1 MNERTMIYH
10 QIHRKLQEE
19 SKFGFHMMTLRY
31 KWNNQA
37 AALREKHRAKSG
49 PRMVIWEATRGSG
62 DGSFCQSG
70 YLLQTTDSGWFQQR
84 SNLLK
89 DIRKL

>member
-1 MNERTMIYH
+1 MIYH
-10 QIHRKLQEE
+10 QIHRKLQEK
-19 SKFGFHMMTLRY
+19 SKFGFHMMTLSG

-37 AALREKHRAKSG
+37 DARREKHRANSG
-49 PRMVIWEATRGSG
+49 PRVVIWEATRGSG

-70 YLLQTTDSGWFQQR
+70 SLLQTTDSGWFKQR
-84 SNLLK
+84 CNLLK